1 MSFCLL
7 TGSLCVSSWLFVV
20 PNSTCWISH
29 ACFHRKIQK
38 RPGNW
43 LLLPMLRSLRLLS
56 CRSLLS
62 LLWLILCGT
71 DCGCCC
77 CVVFFGSDKTGGL
90 LLGKSIFWKLFRPE
104 FVLSRKRWRPLSS
117 DALSTFAY
125 SGPPQGTPGTRQKE
139 GVATDLDHNAAVV
152 NATAYLLNVV
162 VPHLSKQ
169 LIARGQQLVGSELS
183 R

>member
-1 MSFCLL
+1 MF
-7 TGSLCVSSWLFVV
+7 
-20 PNSTCWISH
+20 
-29 ACFHRKIQK
+29 
-38 RPGNW
+38 
-43 LLLPMLRSLRLLS
+43 
-56 CRSLLS
+56 
-62 LLWLILCGT
+62 
-71 DCGCCC
+71 
-77 CVVFFGSDKTGGL
+77 FFGSDKTGGL

-125 SGPPQGTPGTRQKE
+125 SGSPQGTQGTQGTPGTRQKE